1 MIYILKLGHV
11 SWVQLGSPKS
21 AEFFFIFSF
30 FHPLV
35 SVKENKYIFGES
47 LPKVAPSAVKENS
60 TAEKPYFGDLKAHTL
75 LCLSIVLL
83 IWCSLFIF
91 SVFGRRIIFSFVTK
105 FCLLQK
111 KNDVYKLLGHFDE

>member
-21 AEFFFIFSF
+21 TEFFFIFSF

-35 SVKENKYIFGES
+35 SVKENKDIFWES

-60 TAEKPYFGDLKAHTL
+60 TAEEQSKPRQMVELKPYFGHLKAHTL

-83 IWCSLFIF
+83 YLVLFIHLF
-91 SVFGRRIIFSFVTK
+91 FFW
-105 FCLLQK
+105 K
-111 KNDVYKLLGHFDE
+111 KNYLFFHH